1 MKKKKERILGTPKKR
16 GKFFTFFKGL
26 LRIFTRKP
34 KIINL
39 NDKIEDRAIYLS
51 NHSGSSGPFTLE
63 MFFPKYFVPWGTY
76 EMCGGYRDRWKYLY
90 HVYLRQKKKVPAFF
104 AFIAAT
110 VAACFTG
117 MFYKGLQLV
126 ATYPDNRMLST
137 LRYTH
142 RLLDEGRGILIFPEN
157 PPTATKPCLRSF
169 LRASCCL
176 QRPISSTGAWICPFT
191 PFIGTKKPT
200 RWSSTS
206 PSIATPCLNRAKRQS
221 RWRSFSRTR
230 QTR

>member
-1 MKKKKERILGTPKKR
+1 MEIS
-16 GKFFTFFKGL
+16 
-26 LRIFTRKP
+26 
-34 KIINL
+34 
-39 NDKIEDRAIYLS
+39 LS
-51 NHSGSSGPFTLE
+51 RLSE
-63 MFFPKYFVPWGTY
+63 A
-76 EMCGGYRDRWKYLY
+76 E
-90 HVYLRQKKKVPAFF
+90 KKVPAFF

-157 PPTATKPCLRSF
+157 SSDGYKAVLEEF

-191 PFIGTKKPT
+191 PFIGTK
-200 RWSSTS
+200 SQHDGH
-206 PSIATPCLNRAKRQS
+206 RQA
-221 RWRSFSRTR
+221 RVLQRLA
-230 QTR
+230 

>member
-16 GKFFTFFKGL
+16 GKFFTFFKGF

-90 HVYLRQKKKVPAFF
+90 HVYLRQKKRFPPFSPLSLRRWRRVLP
-104 AFIAAT
+104 
-110 VAACFTG
+110 ACFT
-117 MFYKGLQLV
+117 
-126 ATYPDNRMLST
+126 
-137 LRYTH
+137 
-142 RLLDEGRGILIFPEN
+142 RGCNWWLPIPTTVCFPRCVGV
-157 PPTATKPCLRSF
+157 K
-169 LRASCCL
+169 
-176 QRPISSTGAWICPFT
+176 
-191 PFIGTKKPT
+191 
-200 RWSSTS
+200 
-206 PSIATPCLNRAKRQS
+206 
-221 RWRSFSRTR
+221 
-230 QTR
+230 